1 MESWFCPPLWR
12 QRRSF
17 IVDILDRFQIKSV
30 IDYGCGEG
38 NILSFLITPSDNN
51 QITKIA
57 GVDISKEE
65 LEKATEACLPWP
77 SDYSQKRLHPL
88 MIDIYQGSIGE
99 PDKRLK
105 GYEAIICSEVI
116 EHVYQDVL
124 DSFFQVALGFYR
136 PKILIVTTPNYEYN
150 VHFPNLHYG
159 TDKASLRHLD
169 HKFEWT
175 REQFKAWCTEG
186 AERTREEEKEEE
198 EGVIEERYKLIKHI
212 EFPYFDE
219 IPTSSQILKEIS
231 DYIEALCK
239 ADHYYYYK
247 RPKRNRPRCSIEID
261 KTVDWNTFD
270 IKTVVRHDEEKR
282 EQYHEPGLYTHC
294 PVELPLEQLWSI
306 ARVRYLCQG
315 IVDNL
320 KSRLSELK
328 DIREENNT
336 IIINKSFKIDD

>member
-1 MESWFCPPLWR
+1 M
-12 QRRSF
+12 
-17 IVDILDRFQIKSV
+17 
-30 IDYGCGEG
+30 
-38 NILSFLITPSDNN
+38 
-51 QITKIA
+51 
-57 GVDISKEE
+57 
-65 LEKATEACLPWP
+65 
-77 SDYSQKRLHPL
+77 
-88 MIDIYQGSIGE
+88 
-99 PDKRLK
+99 LK
-105 GYEAIICSEVI
+105 GKEKELKNGY
-116 EHVYQDVL
+116 
-124 DSFFQVALGFYR
+124 
-136 PKILIVTTPNYEYN
+136 
-150 VHFPNLHYG
+150 
-159 TDKASLRHLD
+159 
-169 HKFEWT
+169 
-175 REQFKAWCTEG
+175 CTQ
-186 AERTREEEKEEE
+186 ACVFIKRTREEEKEED
-198 EGVIEERYKLIKHI
+198 VVEERYKLIKHI